1 MKPIEAV
8 KLDQLR
14 ADVMQALYVR
24 SGRTN
29 GLFTGLWEEYCLEV
43 GAKLRDA
50 GFMQGLGHD

>member
-8 KLDQLR
+8 QLDQRR
-14 ADVMQALYVR
+14 ADVIEALYIR

-29 GLFTGLWEEYCLEV
+29 GLYCLEL
-43 GAKLRDA
+43 GSKLRDH

>member
-8 KLDQLR
+8 QLDQRR
-14 ADVMQALYVR
+14 ADVMEALYIR

-29 GLFTGLWEEYCLEV
+29 GLYRGLWQEYCLEL
-43 GAKLRDA
+43 GSKLRDH